1 MAVGTST
8 TVVGVFSDRNQADK
22 AIDDLRDAGFT
33 SAQIGVAAR
42 GDSAGPVS
50 RDLEDDDDAN
60 EEAAEDA
67 GQGAVA
73 GAAAGAG
80 VGGLIGLGVISGMIP
95 VIGPA
100 IAGGTL
106 GIILSNA
113 AAGAG
118 VAGLAG
124 ALIGWGTSE
133 EDATY
138 YESEFKSGKTIVT
151 VAPGAREAEAKAII
165 SRYGAVSRG

>member
-1 MAVGTST
+1 MAVTTST

-33 SAQIGVAAR
+33 NSQIGVAAR
-42 GDSAGPVS
+42 GEHTGPVS
-50 RDLEDDDDAN
+50 RDLDADDDAT
-60 EEAAEDA
+60 EEA
-67 GQGAVA
+67 GTGAVA

-80 VGGLIGLGVISGMIP
+80 VGGLIGLGVLSGMIP

-100 IAGGTL
+100 IAAGTL
-106 GIILSNA
+106 GVILSNA

-124 ALIGWGTSE
+124 ALLGWGMSD
-133 EDATY
+133 EDARH
-138 YESEFKSGKTIVT
+138 YEGEFKSGKTILT
-151 VAPGAREAEAKAII
+151 VSAGAREAEAKAII
-165 SRYGAVSRG
+165 TRHGAVSRG